1 MTTACELMPDA
12 ELRETLLTAVKQYA
26 VRADTDARGLALIGP
41 NAITATEA
49 VLMICELMH
58 ASDLN
63 PFDVAM
69 WYRRGLPEF
78 GREGGR

>member
-1 MTTACELMPDA
+1 MPTACELVPDV
-12 ELRETLLTAVKQYA
+12 ELRETLINAVKGYA
-26 VRADTDARGLALIGP
+26 ARAETDARGIALIGP
-41 NAITATEA
+41 NVLTATES

-63 PFDVAM
+63 PFDVAI

-78 GREGGR
+78 GREGV